1 MSIESTK
8 FVNLQNLEKRNMFF
22 EKSKNT
28 KVFFREGKIKQWE
41 KKLDIKMLNKIKEKF
56 SKEMI
61 KLGYL

>member
-1 MSIESTK
+1 
-8 FVNLQNLEKRNMFF
+8 MFF